1 MTAPLHD
8 RRRGTS
14 GAGLPDTQRGMRRR
28 NLSRVMHAVATHG
41 PLSRAAVASRIGLTR
56 AAVSTLVDE
65 LIRSGLLD
73 ELGPERPGRVGR
85 PGSALAVSAMG
96 PVGIGAEVG
105 VDHLAVCA
113 VDLRGEIRAR
123 AGRRSANR
131 DRSPAPVLRE
141 LAALVRQVCA
151 EAQQQGLV
159 PAGLAVA
166 VPGLVARETTTVVR
180 APNLGWHDIDLS
192 RLLPVDLPLT
202 VDNEA
207 NFGALAELWLGN
219 ESPEDF
225 LHVSAEIGI
234 GAALVVEGRLLRG
247 TRGFAGEL
255 GHVPV
260 RPDGPACP
268 CGGRGC
274 LEQYAGEGAVLRAA
288 GLGAGGLGGEGD
300 LGGAGGAGGSG
311 GAGGTSGSG
320 GAEGVGD
327 SGGSG
332 GSGGSSGS
340 GASGRSVEVRGEV
353 LAERAAAGDERVR
366 RALSEAGTAL
376 GIALTGAVNLLD
388 PQAVVLGGALSR
400 LAPWLL
406 PALEQEL
413 SERTAGRACG
423 VTASGLGPDGPLL
436 GAAHSVARAVLDDPA
451 GVGAGG
457 TPSGGGQSARRA

>member
-8 RRRGTS
+8 ERRGTS
-14 GAGLPDTQRGMRRR
+14 GARLPDTQQGMRRR

-41 PLSRAAVASRIGLTR
+41 PLSRAAVASHIGLTR

-65 LIRSGLLD
+65 LIRAGLLD

-85 PGSALAVSAMG
+85 PGSALAVSALG
-96 PVGIGAEVG
+96 PVGVGAEVG

-123 AGRRSANR
+123 AERRVANR
-131 DRSPAPVLRE
+131 GRSPVPVVEE
-141 LAALVRQVCA
+141 LAVLVQQVCA
-151 EAQQQGLV
+151 EARQEGLS

-166 VPGLVARETTTVVR
+166 VPGLVSRDARTVVR
-180 APNLGWHDIDLS
+180 APNLGWGDIDLG
-192 RLLPVDLPLT
+192 RLLPTDLPLT

-207 NFGALAELWLGN
+207 NFGALAELWFGE
-219 ESPEDF
+219 ESPQDF

-234 GAALVVEGRLLRG
+234 GAALVVDGRLLRG

-260 RPDGPACP
+260 RPEGPACP

-274 LEQYAGEGAVLRAA
+274 LEQYAGEEAVLRDA
-288 GLGAGGLGGEGD
+288 GLSPGEQ
-300 LGGAGGAGGSG
+300 
-311 GAGGTSGSG
+311 
-320 GAEGVGD
+320 
-327 SGGSG
+327 
-332 GSGGSSGS
+332 
-340 GASGRSVEVRGEV
+340 RGEA
-353 LAERAAAGDERVR
+353 LAERATAGDERAR
-366 RALSEAGTAL
+366 RALRGAGAAL

-413 SERTAGRACG
+413 TERTAGRACG
-423 VTASGLGPDGPLL
+423 VMVSDLGPDGPLL
-436 GAAHSVARAVLDDPA
+436 GAAHSVARAVLDDPV
-451 GVGAGG
+451 GV
-457 TPSGGGQSARRA
+457 SGGGKAQRT